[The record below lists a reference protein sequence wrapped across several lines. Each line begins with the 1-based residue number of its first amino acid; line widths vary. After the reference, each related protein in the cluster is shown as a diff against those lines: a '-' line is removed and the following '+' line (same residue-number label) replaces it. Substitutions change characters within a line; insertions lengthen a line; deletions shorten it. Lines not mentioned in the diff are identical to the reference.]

1 MIPAN
6 DNDHQVH
13 ERAWVI
19 VLDGEVEI
27 KTSAG
32 NSVTGRSGL
41 LGPCRENGQGRAAY
55 EPSMMVSLLLY
66 AHARRN
72 RSSRG
77 IERGCRED
85 VVSTMYQVPPRLS
98 TSPRPCR
105 RASAGRTRE

>member
-41 LGPCRENGQGRAAY
+41 LGR
-55 EPSMMVSLLLY
+55 V
-66 AHARRN
+66 ARMAR
-72 RSSRG
+72 
-77 IERGCRED
+77 
-85 VVSTMYQVPPRLS
+85 
-98 TSPRPCR
+98 
-105 RASAGRTRE
+105 AGRRMSRR